1 MVCDFGHRAIS
12 KRFLKIKIS
21 RPRVVHIINNHTLH
35 FQPNP
40 HLMRKIAFFCI
51 ALAFFAVAN
60 SQTKNHWKENNA
72 PEKVKTHKTVARPS
86 FPKTFKAF
94 DLDVPAFQ
102 QELMSIVGKAK
113 TANKVKVS
121 FPNADGG
128 VEEFELVEASNFEP
142 ALQERFPE
150 IRAYSGK
157 GITDPYATIKVSF
170 SPDGVQT
177 MTFRADK
184 QNEFIEKFS
193 EDKKTY
199 AVFRS
204 QRQPGALPWE
214 CTTKAEQQMVSAIN
228 DQVMTLNTVARSGNN
243 LKTMRLA
250 QSCNAEYS
258 NYFGAFSSA
267 DVSKVLA
274 AFNATLTRCNGVYEK
289 DLALHLNL
297 IASTTAVIYYNPSTD
312 PYSTTQSSWNSTL
325 QSTLNSVIGAA
336 SYDIGHLFCAS
347 GGNGNAGCIGCICVD
362 ASKGSAF
369 TSSSA
374 PFGDSF
380 DIDYVAHEIGHQL
393 GANHTFSMSNEGT
406 GVNKEV
412 GSGITIMGYAGI
424 TSQDIARNSIDIFH
438 QASIQQIQNNL
449 NTKTCPVTLAISANN
464 TAPTVAPLTNYTIP
478 ISTPFALTGSATD
491 AENDPLTYSWEQN
504 DNASSTQTGASSVAS
519 TTKATGPN
527 WISSYP
533 SLSPVRLFPRLST
546 ILAGSNVSG
555 PLAGGDAGA
564 NTEAL
569 SSVGRTLNFRLT
581 VRDNAPYNSSTPEV
595 GQTQFTDV
603 VITVSTAGGPFAV
616 TAPNTAVS
624 WPATSTQTITWNAGG
639 TAAAPFN
646 SANVK
651 ISLSTDGGNTFPTV
665 LAASTPN
672 DGSEVI
678 AMPSTQTTTARIKIE
693 AIGNIFF
700 DISNT
705 NFTISTPPLCGDAAG
720 LSTTSITNNSA
731 NISWNA
737 VANATSYAVDFKL
750 NSAATWTELTASQ
763 AGTSASLTGL
773 AANSAYN
780 WRVRATCPAGT
791 GNNVQANFTTLPNCG
806 NATGL
811 TTGSITSNSAAI
823 SWTAVANAT
832 SYRVEFKTA
841 AATTWTTLTAAQAG
855 TTANLTG
862 LAAGTTYIWQVQ
874 STCPAGTGNFV
885 QSANFTTTVLSC
897 ASTLDNGTNG
907 TINGAA
913 VIPFNTNVTG
923 LINVG
928 SDVDL
933 YRFTITTGGTI
944 SLSLTTLPANYNL
957 QLLNS
962 TGGVVVTSNRN
973 GTNSESISNRTVT
986 AGTYYARVY
995 PNTTS
1000 IFNATTCYTLRVSL
1014 GTASRSADDFV
1025 GGANGILVEEA
1036 GGAVKTIAYPNP
1048 VKDLLNISMAS
1059 AGNEI
1064 SLFNSRGEQV
1074 MKTKAAEA
1082 NSQLD
1087 VSKLASGLYLVKI
1100 TKDGKLVNQLKVVK
1114 Q

>member
-1 MVCDFGHRAIS
+1 
-12 KRFLKIKIS
+12 
-21 RPRVVHIINNHTLH
+21 
-35 FQPNP
+35 
-40 HLMRKIAFFCI
+40 MRKIAFFCI

-128 VEEFELVEASNFEP
+128 AEEFELVEASNFEP